1 MKNFNR
7 NKRSVISNLEEVIPL
22 LQIALVEIININKET
37 QFDYVTDPNISNLM
51 DRIVLLTKGLDKV
64 VYQKN

>member
-37 QFDYVTDPNISNLM
+37 QFDYVTDTNISNLM

-64 VYQKN
+64 VYQKI

>member
-37 QFDYVTDPNISNLM
+37 QFDYVTDTNISNLM